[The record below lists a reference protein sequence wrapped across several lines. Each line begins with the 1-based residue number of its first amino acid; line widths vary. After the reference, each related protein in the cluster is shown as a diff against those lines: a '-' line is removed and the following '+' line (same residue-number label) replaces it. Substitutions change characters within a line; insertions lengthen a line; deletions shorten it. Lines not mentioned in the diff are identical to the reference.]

1 MQELLTVSE
10 VGELLKLSRSRVY
23 AHVAAGRIPKPIH
36 IAPRTPRWRREEIES
51 WIERLAAREAR
62 AA

>member
-1 MQELLTVSE
+1 MSELLTVKE
-10 VGELLKLSRSRVY
+10 VCATLKLSRARVY

-36 IAPRTPRWRREEIES
+36 IAPRCPRWRSDVIENWIAERE
-51 WIERLAAREAR
+51 R